1 MIRNVNEIFEWTIEK
16 VSQLRLRP
24 GGGIDDTRL
33 DTKNMNLGGLVSL
46 LKNNDIIMAIG
57 VVIIVV
63 MMIIPLPPM
72 LLDILLTLN
81 ISLSIIILLV
91 CLFVKEPLEYSSFPI
106 ILLIATIFRLGLN
119 ISSTRLILLYGS
131 AGEVI
136 HSFGQFVVGGNYIVG
151 FIIFILLVVINFM
164 VITGGATRVAE
175 VSARFTLDSMP
186 GKQLSIDADLNSGLI
201 NEEQAKARRRKLER
215 EADFYGTMDGASKF
229 VKGDATAGIIITVVN
244 IFAGIVIGVWQLKMD
259 IMSSLSTYTILTVGD
274 GLVSQLP
281 ALLISFS
288 TGLIVSRASGQEES
302 LSDDIKK
309 EMFSNPIVLS
319 IVSVLLILMGLVPG
333 MPTVPFIIVAIGLG
347 WMAFKKNKLD
357 EEKKVEAE
365 KEQKEEKINE
375 GKVSKK
381 KKKATRESV
390 MELLNVE
397 TIEMEIGYRLVPLLD
412 VEQGGDLLERIA
424 QIRRQTAL
432 DLGIVL
438 PSIRVRDNLQ
448 LSPNSYQIKLKGV
461 PIEVGEVYP
470 DRTLA
475 MNSGGSDND
484 LSVNGISAIEPAF
497 GLPAIWVEEA
507 DREMVETYGYTVVS
521 PSAVIST
528 HLTEV
533 IKKNAAEIVSR
544 ADVQQLIENLKKEV
558 SEEYVSDL
566 MKDINAAEVQQ
577 ILYNLLKERVS
588 VRDLKTI
595 LEVISLQSRVSK
607 NADYLTEQ
615 VRQALAR
622 SICKQNLADT
632 GELLA
637 VTLAP
642 DVENTIAQGVSPD
655 GTSLTLDPEFTRKL
669 LDTLNYEL
677 EKAIT
682 SSGSQPVLLC
692 SSPIR
697 LPFRRLI
704 ERTYPQIAVMS
715 YNEISNNVK
724 AKSIGV
730 VRIMQSKV

>member
-1 MIRNVNEIFEWTIEK
+1 
-16 VSQLRLRP
+16 
-24 GGGIDDTRL
+24 
-33 DTKNMNLGGLVSL
+33 MNLGALSSL

-57 VVIIVV
+57 IVIIVA
-63 MMIIPLPPM
+63 MMIIPLPPI

-81 ISLSIIILLV
+81 ISLSVIILLV
-91 CLFVKEPLEYSSFPI
+91 CLFIKEPLEYSSFPI
-106 ILLIATIFRLGLN
+106 ILLVATIFRLGLN
-119 ISSTRLILLYGS
+119 VSSTRLILLHGS

-136 HSFGQFVVGGNYIVG
+136 NSFGQFVVGGNYIVG

-201 NEEQAKARRRKLER
+201 NEDQAKQRRRKLER

-244 IFAGIVIGVWQLKMD
+244 IFAGIVIGLWQMKMD
-259 IMSSLSTYTILTVGD
+259 IMTALNTFTILTVGD

-288 TGLIVSRASGQEES
+288 TGLIVSRASGQDDS

-309 EMFSNPIVLS
+309 EMFSNPIVLA
-319 IVSVLLILMGLVPG
+319 IVSVLLFLLGMVPG
-333 MPTVPFIIVAIGLG
+333 MPTIPFICVAIGLG
-347 WMAFKKNKLD
+347 WLAYSKNKALVAQKLE
-357 EEKKVEAE
+357 EEKA
-365 KEQKEEKINE
+365 KEEAQKQDGKG
-375 GKVSKK
+375 GKVNKK

-448 LSPNSYQIKLKGV
+448 LPPNNYQIKLKGV
-461 PIEVGEVYP
+461 PIESGEVYP
-470 DRTLA
+470 DRSLA
-475 MNSGGSDND
+475 MNAGGSGSD
-484 LSVNGISAIEPAF
+484 LGLNGISAIEPAF
-497 GLPAIWVEEA
+497 GLPALWLDEKDKEIAENA
-507 DREMVETYGYTVVS
+507 GYTVVS

-544 ADVQQLIENLKKEV
+544 ADIQQLIDNLKKEV
-558 SEEYVSDL
+558 SEDYVSDL
-566 MKDINAAEVQQ
+566 MKDLSVAEVQQ
-577 ILYNLLKERVS
+577 IVFNLLKERVS

-595 LEVISLQSRVSK
+595 LEVLSLQSRVSK

-615 VRQALAR
+615 VRQALSR

-642 DVENTIAQGVSPD
+642 EVENTIAQGVGPD
-655 GTSLTLDPEFTRKL
+655 GTSLTLDPEFTRKM
-669 LDTLNYEL
+669 LDNLNYEL
-677 EKAIT
+677 EKAIS
-682 SSGSQPVLLC
+682 SSGNQPVLLC

-730 VRIMQSKV
+730 IRVTPSRV

>member
-1 MIRNVNEIFEWTIEK
+1 
-16 VSQLRLRP
+16 
-24 GGGIDDTRL
+24 
-33 DTKNMNLGGLVSL
+33 MNLGALASF

-57 VVIIVV
+57 IVVIVA

-81 ISLSIIILLV
+81 ISLSVIILLV
-91 CLFVKEPLEYSSFPI
+91 CLFIKEPLEYSSFPI
-106 ILLIATIFRLGLN
+106 ILLVATIFRLGLN
-119 ISSTRLILLYGS
+119 VSSTRLILLHGA

-136 HSFGQFVVGGNYIVG
+136 NSFGQFVVGGNYIVG

-201 NEEQAKARRRKLER
+201 NEDQAKQRRRKLER

-244 IFAGIVIGVWQLKMD
+244 IFAGIIIGLWQMKMD
-259 IMSSLSTYTILTVGD
+259 IMTALNTFTILTVGD

-288 TGLIVSRASGQEES
+288 TGLIVSRASGQDDS

-309 EMFSNPIVLS
+309 EMFSNPIVLA
-319 IVSVLLILMGLVPG
+319 IVSVLLFLLGMVPG
-333 MPTVPFIIVAIGLG
+333 MPTLPFMCVAVGLG
-347 WMAFKKNKLD
+347 WLAYSKNKALTAKKAE
-357 EEKKVEAE
+357 EEKA
-365 KEQKEEKINE
+365 KEEAQKQEGKAGKIN
-375 GKVSKK
+375 KK

-448 LSPNSYQIKLKGV
+448 LPPNNYQIKLKGV
-461 PIEVGEVYP
+461 PIESGEVYP
-470 DRTLA
+470 DRSLA
-475 MNSGGSDND
+475 MNAGGAGND
-484 LSVNGISAIEPAF
+484 LGLNGISAIEPAF
-497 GLPAIWVEEA
+497 GLPALWLDEKDKEIAENA
-507 DREMVETYGYTVVS
+507 GYTVVS

-544 ADVQQLIENLKKEV
+544 ADIQQLIDNLKKEV
-558 SEEYVSDL
+558 SEDYVSDL
-566 MKDINAAEVQQ
+566 MKDLSVAEVQQ
-577 ILYNLLKERVS
+577 IIVNLLKERVS

-595 LEVISLQSRVSK
+595 LEVLSLQSRVSK

-615 VRQALAR
+615 VRQALSR

-642 DVENTIAQGVSPD
+642 EVENTIAQGVGPD
-655 GTSLTLDPEFTRKL
+655 GSSLTLDPDFTRRM
-669 LDTLNYEL
+669 LDNLNSEL
-677 EKAIT
+677 ERAIS
-682 SSGSQPVLLC
+682 SSGNQPVLLC

-730 VRIMQSKV
+730 IRVAPARV

>member
-1 MIRNVNEIFEWTIEK
+1 MQI
-16 VSQLRLRP
+16 
-24 GGGIDDTRL
+24 
-33 DTKNMNLGGLVSL
+33 SL
-46 LKNNDIIMAIG
+46 SSILKNNDIIMAIG
-57 VVIIVV
+57 LVIIVT

-81 ISLSIIILLV
+81 ISLAVIILLV
-91 CLFVKEPLEYSSFPI
+91 CLFIKEPLEYSSFPI
-106 ILLIATIFRLGLN
+106 ILLVSTIFRLGLN
-119 ISSTRLILLYGS
+119 VSSTRLILLYGS

-136 HSFGQFVVGGNYIVG
+136 HSFGQFVVGGNYVVG
-151 FIIFILLVVINFM
+151 FIIFIILVLINFM

-259 IMSSLSTYTILTVGD
+259 IMTAMSTFTILTVGD

-281 ALLISFS
+281 ALLISFA
-288 TGLIVSRASGQEES
+288 TGLIVSRASGQDDS
-302 LSDDIKK
+302 LSDDIKR
-309 EMFSNPIVLS
+309 EMFSNPMVLG
-319 IVSVLLILMGLVPG
+319 IVSVLLFCLGIVPG
-333 MPTVPFIIVAIGLG
+333 MPTLPFIIISLTLA
-347 WMAFKKNKLD
+347 WFAYSKNNNKK
-357 EEKKVEAE
+357 
-365 KEQKEEKINE
+365 KEEAAAAEAQQNAEEPINE
-375 GKVSKK
+375 GKIKKK

-397 TIEMEIGYRLVPLLD
+397 TIEIEIGYRLVPLLD
-412 VEQGGDLLERIA
+412 AEQGGDLLERIA

-448 LSPNSYQIKLKGV
+448 LPPNSYQIKLKGV
-461 PIEVGEVYP
+461 PIENGEVYP
-470 DRTLA
+470 DRSLA
-475 MNSGGSDND
+475 MNASGSDND
-484 LSVNGISAIEPAF
+484 LNINGISAIEPAF
-497 GLPAIWVEEA
+497 GLPAIWIEEK
-507 DREMVETYGYTVVS
+507 DKEIVETYGYTVVS

-533 IKKNAAEIVSR
+533 IKKNASEIVSR
-544 ADVQQLIENLKKEV
+544 ADIQQLIDNLKKEV
-558 SEEYVSDL
+558 SEDYVNDL
-566 MKDINAAEVQQ
+566 MKDISVGEVQLIVQ
-577 ILYNLLKERVS
+577 NLLKERVS

-607 NADYLTEQ
+607 NPDYLTEQ
-615 VRQALAR
+615 VRQALSR

-642 DVENTIAQGVSPD
+642 DVENVIAQGLSPD
-655 GTSLTLDPEFTRKL
+655 GTSLTLDPDFTRRM
-669 LDTLNYEL
+669 LDNLNSEL
-677 EKAIT
+677 ERAIS
-682 SSGSQPVLLC
+682 SSGNQPVILC

-697 LPFRRLI
+697 MPFRRLI
-704 ERTYPQIAVMS
+704 ERTYPEIAVMS
-715 YNEISNNVK
+715 YN
-724 AKSIGV
+724 
-730 VRIMQSKV
+730 

>member
-1 MIRNVNEIFEWTIEK
+1 MQISLSTI
-16 VSQLRLRP
+16 LR
-24 GGGIDDTRL
+24 
-33 DTKNMNLGGLVSL
+33 
-46 LKNNDIIMAIG
+46 NNDIIMAIG
-57 VVIIVV
+57 LVIIVT

-81 ISLSIIILLV
+81 ISLAVIILLV
-91 CLFVKEPLEYSSFPI
+91 CLFIKEPLEYSSFPI
-106 ILLIATIFRLGLN
+106 ILLVSTIFRLGLN
-119 ISSTRLILLYGS
+119 VSSTRLILLYGS

-136 HSFGQFVVGGNYIVG
+136 HSFGQFVVGGNYVVG
-151 FIIFILLVVINFM
+151 FIIFIILVLINFM

-259 IMSSLSTYTILTVGD
+259 IMTALSTFTILTVGD

-281 ALLISFS
+281 ALLISFA
-288 TGLIVSRASGQEES
+288 TGLIVSRASGQDDS
-302 LSDDIKK
+302 LSDDIKR
-309 EMFSNPIVLS
+309 EMFSNPTVLA
-319 IVSVLLILMGLVPG
+319 IVSVLLFCLGIVPG
-333 MPTVPFIIVAIGLG
+333 MPTLPFIIISLTLAGF
-347 WMAFKKNKLD
+347 AYSKTNKKKKEEAAAAVEAQKAD
-357 EEKKVEAE
+357 EE
-365 KEQKEEKINE
+365 QINE
-375 GKVSKK
+375 GKIKK
-381 KKKATRESV
+381 KRKKATKESV

-397 TIEMEIGYRLVPLLD
+397 TIEIEIGYRLVPLLD
-412 VEQGGDLLERIA
+412 AEQGGDLLERIA

-448 LSPNSYQIKLKGV
+448 LPPNSYQIKLKGV
-461 PIEVGEVYP
+461 PIENGEVYP
-470 DRTLA
+470 DRSLA
-475 MNSGGSDND
+475 MNASGSDND
-484 LSVNGISAIEPAF
+484 LNINGISAVEPAF
-497 GLPAIWVEEA
+497 GLPAIWIEEK
-507 DREMVETYGYTVVS
+507 DKEVVETYGYTVVS

-544 ADVQQLIENLKKEV
+544 ADIQQLIDNLKKEV
-558 SEEYVSDL
+558 SEEYVNDL
-566 MKDINAAEVQQ
+566 MKDISVSEVQLIVQ
-577 ILYNLLKERVS
+577 NLLKERVS
-588 VRDLKTI
+588 VRDLRTI

-607 NADYLTEQ
+607 NPDYLTEQ

-642 DVENTIAQGVSPD
+642 DVENVIAQGLSPD
-655 GTSLTLDPEFTRKL
+655 GTSLTLDPDFTRRM
-669 LDTLNYEL
+669 LDNLNSEL
-677 EKAIT
+677 ERAIS
-682 SSGSQPVLLC
+682 SSGNQPVLLC

-730 VRIMQSKV
+730 VRATPARV

>member
-1 MIRNVNEIFEWTIEK
+1 
-16 VSQLRLRP
+16 
-24 GGGIDDTRL
+24 
-33 DTKNMNLGGLVSL
+33 MNLGALSSL

-57 VVIIVV
+57 IVIIVA

-81 ISLSIIILLV
+81 ISLSVIILLV
-91 CLFVKEPLEYSSFPI
+91 CLFIKEPLEYSSFPI
-106 ILLIATIFRLGLN
+106 ILLVATIFRLGLN
-119 ISSTRLILLYGS
+119 VSSTRLILLHGS

-136 HSFGQFVVGGNYIVG
+136 NSFGQFVVGGNYIVG

-201 NEEQAKARRRKLER
+201 NEDQAKQRRRKLER

-244 IFAGIVIGVWQLKMD
+244 IFAGIVIGLWQMKMD
-259 IMSSLSTYTILTVGD
+259 IMTALNTFTILTVGD

-288 TGLIVSRASGQEES
+288 TGLIVSRASGQDDS

-309 EMFSNPIVLS
+309 EMFSNPIVLA
-319 IVSVLLILMGLVPG
+319 IVSVLLFLLGMVPG
-333 MPTVPFIIVAIGLG
+333 MPTIPFICVAIGLG
-347 WMAFKKNKLD
+347 WLAYSKNKVLVAQKLE
-357 EEKKVEAE
+357 EEKA
-365 KEQKEEKINE
+365 KEEAQKQDGKG
-375 GKVSKK
+375 GKVNKK

-448 LSPNSYQIKLKGV
+448 LPPNNYQIKLKGV
-461 PIEVGEVYP
+461 PIESGEVYP
-470 DRTLA
+470 DRSLA
-475 MNSGGSDND
+475 MNAGGSGSD
-484 LSVNGISAIEPAF
+484 LGLNGISAIEPAF
-497 GLPAIWVEEA
+497 GLPALWLDEKDKEIAENA
-507 DREMVETYGYTVVS
+507 GYTVVS

-544 ADVQQLIENLKKEV
+544 ADIQQLIDNLKKEV
-558 SEEYVSDL
+558 SEDYVADL
-566 MKDINAAEVQQ
+566 MKDLSVAEVQQ
-577 ILYNLLKERVS
+577 IVFNLLKERVS

-595 LEVISLQSRVSK
+595 LEVLSLQSRVSK

-615 VRQALAR
+615 VRQALSR

-642 DVENTIAQGVSPD
+642 EVENTIAQGVGPD
-655 GTSLTLDPEFTRKL
+655 GTSLTLDPEFTRKM
-669 LDTLNYEL
+669 LDNLNYEL
-677 EKAIT
+677 EKAIS
-682 SSGSQPVLLC
+682 SSGNQPVLLC

-730 VRIMQSKV
+730 IRVTPSRV

>member
-1 MIRNVNEIFEWTIEK
+1 
-16 VSQLRLRP
+16 
-24 GGGIDDTRL
+24 
-33 DTKNMNLGGLVSL
+33 MNFGVLTSI
-46 LKNNDIIMAIG
+46 LKNNDIILAIG
-57 VVIIVV
+57 IVIIVA

-72 LLDILLTLN
+72 MLDILLTLN
-81 ISLSIIILLV
+81 ISLSVIILLI
-91 CLFVKEPLEYSSFPI
+91 CLFIKEPLEYSSFPI
-106 ILLIATIFRLGLN
+106 ILLVATIFRLALN
-119 ISSTRLILLYGS
+119 VSSTRLILLNGS
-131 AGEVI
+131 AGDVI
-136 HSFGQFVVGGNYIVG
+136 NSFGQFVVGGNYIVG

-244 IFAGIVIGVWQLKMD
+244 IFAGIVIGMWQLKMD
-259 IMSSLSTYTILTVGD
+259 IMTALSTFTILTVGD

-319 IVSVLLILMGLVPG
+319 IVSVLLFLLGMVPG
-333 MPTVPFIIVAIGLG
+333 MPTIPFIIVAIGLG
-347 WMAFKKNKLD
+347 WMAFTKNKADEKKIAD
-357 EEKKVEAE
+357 EEKAAEEAKKQE
-365 KEQKEEKINE
+365 SGLGAKA
-375 GKVSKK
+375 GKK
-381 KKKATRESV
+381 KKKASRESV

-448 LSPNSYQIKLKGV
+448 LPPNNYQIKLKGV
-461 PIEVGEVYP
+461 AIESGEVYP
-470 DRTLA
+470 DRSLA

-484 LSVNGISAIEPAF
+484 LSINGISAIEPAF
-497 GLPAIWVEEA
+497 GLPAIWVEEKDKEIA
-507 DREMVETYGYTVVS
+507 ETYGYTVVS

-533 IKKNAAEIVSR
+533 IKKNSAEIVSR
-544 ADVQQLIENLKKEV
+544 ADIQQLIDNLKKEV
-558 SEEYVSDL
+558 SEEYVADL
-566 MKDINAAEVQQ
+566 MKDLTVAEVQQ
-577 ILYNLLKERVS
+577 IVYNLLKERVS

-595 LEVISLQSRVSK
+595 LEVLSLQSRVSK

-615 VRQALAR
+615 VRQSLAR

-637 VTLAP
+637 ITLAP
-642 DVENTIAQGVSPD
+642 EVENTIAQGVSPD

-669 LDTLNYEL
+669 LDNLNSEL
-677 EKAIT
+677 ERAIST
-682 SSGSQPVLLC
+682 SGNQPVLLC

-730 VRIMQSKV
+730 VRVTAVRA

>member
-1 MIRNVNEIFEWTIEK
+1 
-16 VSQLRLRP
+16 
-24 GGGIDDTRL
+24 
-33 DTKNMNLGGLVSL
+33 MNLGALSSL

-57 VVIIVV
+57 IVIIVA

-81 ISLSIIILLV
+81 ISLSVIILLV
-91 CLFVKEPLEYSSFPI
+91 CLFIKEPLEYSSFPI
-106 ILLIATIFRLGLN
+106 ILLVATIFRLGLN
-119 ISSTRLILLYGS
+119 VSSTRLILLHGS

-136 HSFGQFVVGGNYIVG
+136 NSFGQFVVGGNYIVG

-201 NEEQAKARRRKLER
+201 NEDQAKQRRRKLER

-244 IFAGIVIGVWQLKMD
+244 IFAGIVIGLWQMKMD
-259 IMSSLSTYTILTVGD
+259 IMTALNTFTILTVGD

-288 TGLIVSRASGQEES
+288 TGLIVSRASGQDDS

-309 EMFSNPIVLS
+309 EMFSNPIVLA
-319 IVSVLLILMGLVPG
+319 IVSVLLFLLGMVPG
-333 MPTVPFIIVAIGLG
+333 MPTIPFICVAIGLG
-347 WMAFKKNKLD
+347 WLAYSKNKVLVAQKLE
-357 EEKKVEAE
+357 EEKA
-365 KEQKEEKINE
+365 KEEAQKQDGKG
-375 GKVSKK
+375 GKVNKK

-448 LSPNSYQIKLKGV
+448 LPPNNYQIKLKGV
-461 PIEVGEVYP
+461 PIESGEVYP
-470 DRTLA
+470 DRSLA
-475 MNSGGSDND
+475 MNAGGSGSD
-484 LSVNGISAIEPAF
+484 LGLNGISAIEPAF
-497 GLPAIWVEEA
+497 GLPALWLDEKDKEIAENA
-507 DREMVETYGYTVVS
+507 GYTVVS

-544 ADVQQLIENLKKEV
+544 ADIQQLIDNLKKEV
-558 SEEYVSDL
+558 SEDYVADL
-566 MKDINAAEVQQ
+566 MKDLSVAEVQQ
-577 ILYNLLKERVS
+577 IVFNLLKERVS

-595 LEVISLQSRVSK
+595 LEVLSLQSRVSK

-615 VRQALAR
+615 VRQALSR

-642 DVENTIAQGVSPD
+642 EVENTIAQGVGPD
-655 GTSLTLDPEFTRKL
+655 GTSLTLDPEFTRKM
-669 LDTLNYEL
+669 LDNLNYEL
-677 EKAIT
+677 EKAIS
-682 SSGSQPVLLC
+682 SSGNQPVLLC

-730 VRIMQSKV
+730 IRVTSSRV